1 MHIINQ
7 IKSNQYNTYFNSMC
21 KEAEKYEKGGWL
33 TGSVCAVGNSLPI
46 NDKHPLFL
54 SELSR
59 VSLPIFPSRLALTFE
74 GGERL
79 VKPLVE
85 GVHAIEDRGKQKV
98 EQGPQLW
105 EIVLQRSA

>member
-1 MHIINQ
+1 MHMINQ
-7 IKSNQYNTYFNSMC
+7 IKSIHILIPCAKRLRNM
-21 KEAEKYEKGGWL
+21 KREA
-33 TGSVCAVGNSLPI
+33 GSVCAVDNSLPI

-59 VSLPIFPSRLALTFE
+59 VSLPIFPPRLALTFE